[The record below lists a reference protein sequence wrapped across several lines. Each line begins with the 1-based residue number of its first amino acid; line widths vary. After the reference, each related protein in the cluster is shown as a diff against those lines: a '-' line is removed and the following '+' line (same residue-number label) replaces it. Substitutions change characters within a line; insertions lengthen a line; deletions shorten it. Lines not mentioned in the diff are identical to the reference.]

1 VNRKENPVTISCAD
15 IAILDQDVL
24 GVLGEM
30 RGFEDAYSWGTVGFE
45 RSWGELWI
53 SEPGKIAAVELDVF
67 SGDQEC
73 VVLGMGGIERDLCGL
88 DLVDDVKRSIVL
100 THAERDGQLATSGDR
115 KDSEGSVT
123 ALGKLV
129 TEKPVDFVGSIS
141 RIPGRS
147 EVDGS
152 GCAYKP

>member
-1 VNRKENPVTISCAD
+1 
-15 IAILDQDVL
+15 
-24 GVLGEM
+24 
-30 RGFEDAYSWGTVGFE
+30 
-45 RSWGELWI
+45 
-53 SEPGKIAAVELDVF
+53 
-67 SGDQEC
+67 
-73 VVLGMGGIERDLCGL
+73 MGGIERDRCGL

-129 TEKPVDFVGSIS
+129 TENPVDFVGSIS